1 MTKTD
6 TQPPHTPVAHD
17 TRPPRP
23 HPESRGESSS
33 CDITSRRGAG
43 VRYAKMDRVFDL
55 MVELRARRYGMTL
68 EEIEAHCDVGHRT
81 AQRLRDL
88 VQRTFPEVQETV
100 GDDRKKRWH
109 LPVAVATIFPTYT
122 ADELADMEAAIKL
135 LDRENMRSHAKNLR
149 SVLAKVRATLPDVAH
164 HRIETDI
171 EALMEAEGLAA
182 RPGPKPV
189 ISADVLGTLR
199 MAVKACCPVHIVHRN
214 RQTKRRKGRTIHPY
228 GFLFGMRHY
237 LVAHDPRAEGNRFR
251 LFSMANIEQ
260 ARLEE
265 TSFVRDPEFDIRA
278 FARASFGVFQE
289 EAYDVVWRFPR
300 DLADAA
306 SEFVFHPD
314 EVKEL
319 EADGSLRVSF
329 RSGGLLEMAW
339 HLNTW
344 GSAVDVLSPPELAA
358 LRTGL
363 PERWAATP

>member
-1 MTKTD
+1 MTDID
-6 TQPPHTPVAHD
+6 TPRSYNQPSHD
-17 TRPPRP
+17 RALPPP
-23 HPESRGESSS
+23 HPEGWGDSSLHGGQ
-33 CDITSRRGAG
+33 SRRGAG
-43 VRYAKMDRVFDL
+43 VRYSKMDRVFDL
-55 MVELRARRYGMTL
+55 MVALRARRYGMTL
-68 EEIEAHCDVGHRT
+68 EEIEVHCDVGRRT

-88 VQRTFPEVQETV
+88 VQRTFPELQETV

-109 LPVAVATIFPTYT
+109 LPMAVATALPSYT

-135 LDRENMRSHAKNLR
+135 LDRENMGGHAKNLR
-149 SVLAKVRATLPDVAH
+149 SVLAKVRASLPDVAH

-199 MAVKACCPVHIVHRN
+199 MAVKACCPVYIVHRN
-214 RQTKRRKGRTIHPY
+214 RQTNRRKGRTVHPY

-237 LVAHDPRAEGNRFR
+237 LVAHDPKADGNRFR
-251 LFSMANIEQ
+251 LFSLANIEQ

-265 TSFVRDPEFDIRA
+265 TSFARDPAFDIRA
-278 FARASFGVFQE
+278 FASTSFGVFQE
-289 EAYDVVWRFPR
+289 KAFDVVWRFPK
-300 DLADAA
+300 DLASAA
-306 SEFVFHPD
+306 SDFVFHPD
-314 EVKEL
+314 EVKEM

-329 RSGGLLEMAW
+329 RAGGLLEMAW

-344 GSAVDVLSPPELAA
+344 GSAVEVLSPPELAA